1 MWKRHRTQ
9 KNTAHR
15 NSVSLQEGDGDRD
28 KRQGCNR
35 KAEQTCQGKE
45 SLSGFNLRSSTSR
58 FAFPKGFR
66 GDSGAVVVGAGEGRQ
81 ICREEHLGVLS
92 ARHWMQQHLPLFQNT
107 AQLSHLIES
116 AFKKK
121 VRIFK
126 AHFSY
131 TFTCTYRNIC

>member
-9 KNTAHR
+9 KNIAHR
-15 NSVSLQEGDGDRD
+15 NSASLQEGDGDRD

-45 SLSGFNLRSSTSR
+45 SLSGFKLRSSTSR
-58 FAFPKGFR
+58 FAFPKFLWR
-66 GDSGAVVVGAGEGRQ
+66 QWSSGGGGWEGRQ

-92 ARHWMQQHLPLFQNT
+92 ARHWMQQYLPLFQNT
-107 AQLSHLIES
+107 APLSHLIES

-121 VRIFK
+121 VRVFK

-131 TFTCTYRNIC
+131 TFTCTYRNTY